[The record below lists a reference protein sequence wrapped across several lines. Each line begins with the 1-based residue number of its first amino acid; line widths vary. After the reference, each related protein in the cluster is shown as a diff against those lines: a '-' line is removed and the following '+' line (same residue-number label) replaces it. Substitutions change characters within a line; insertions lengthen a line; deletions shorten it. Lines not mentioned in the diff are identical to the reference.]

1 MEVAGFMAQV
11 VIPVAD
17 ASQVGEARRAVVR
30 IAQTAGLNETYRGE
44 AALVV
49 TELANNLAKYGKN
62 GKLLLQP
69 LVVSGNAVVEILSI
83 DSGPG
88 MDDVHRCLQD
98 GFSTGGTPG
107 TGLGAVRR
115 TAGEFDL
122 YSMPSGTV
130 VLARVGSK
138 QRGAAPKPS
147 AFRWGAVSIAAPGE
161 TVCGD
166 AWRILEQGDEIRVMI
181 ADGLGHGP
189 LAGEAAEL
197 AAKTFEAGAFAG
209 TDAFIQNA
217 HRMMSGTRGAA
228 VAAGI
233 GSAARQSLQFA
244 GVGNIAGV
252 LRSPTEGR
260 GLFSH
265 NGTVGHQLRKVQQLE
280 YPWPHGTQLVMHSD
294 GLQSRW
300 DLSRYPGLSLRHP
313 AVIAAVLYRDFVRGR
328 DDVTVLLVGRTQI

>member
-1 MEVAGFMAQV
+1 MAQV
-11 VIPVAD
+11 VISVAD
-17 ASQVGEARRAVVR
+17 GSQVGEARRAVIR
-30 IAQTAGLNETYRGE
+30 MAESAGLNETHRGE

-62 GKLLLQP
+62 GRLLLQP
-69 LVVSGNAVVEILSI
+69 LAVRGNALVEILAI

-88 MDDVHRCLQD
+88 MEDVHRCLQD

-115 TAGEFDL
+115 IATEFDL
-122 YSMPSGTV
+122 CSIRDSGTV
-130 VLARVGSK
+130 VLARVGPKNRADLS
-138 QRGAAPKPS
+138 KPS
-147 AFRWGAVSIAAPGE
+147 NFRWGAVSIAAPGE

-166 AWRILEQGDEIRVMI
+166 AWRILDDGDQLRLMI

-189 LAGEAAEL
+189 LAAEAAQI
-197 AAKTFEAGAFAG
+197 AATAFEGGAFPG
-209 TDAFIQNA
+209 TDAFIHNA
-217 HRMMSGTRGAA
+217 HRAMSGTRGAA

-233 GSAARQSLQFA
+233 GSATKQSLHFA

-252 LRSPTEGR
+252 LRSPAESR

-265 NGTVGHQLRKVQQLE
+265 NGTVGHQMRKVQQLG
-280 YPWPHGTQLVMHSD
+280 YAWPEGALLVMHSD

-300 DLSRYPGLSLRHP
+300 DLSRYPGLQLRHP
-313 AVIAAVLYRDFVRGR
+313 AIIAAVLYRDFVRGR
-328 DDVTVLLVGRTQI
+328 DDVTVLVAARMQI